1 MLVDNKFIFVSLPRC
16 ASTSFFITCIRN
28 GINTKHCGD
37 YFDNYITANTD
48 KFLNIE
54 NNDDLA
60 DILVHPHESIQM
72 LESKF
77 GNTYEIISV
86 KRNRHQR
93 FISLWK
99 HAIDEVYRLGEFDI
113 YKKFIQLSID
123 DILFFSKNDIGN
135 KNDINQLVKKFL
147 KKNQIE
153 TNDKKILNIISIVF
167 TPYSAYHHNDSRV
180 IWFDFNSLHIL
191 EEWVAKK
198 LNKKFVLEKSNSS
211 KALNSNVELNEY
223 FTKKYDSIYNT
234 YDNCKTI
241 KTLM

>member
-28 GINTKHCGD
+28 GINTKHCGN
-37 YFDNYITANTD
+37 YFDNYINSNLD
-48 KFLNIE
+48 KFQSIQ
-54 NNDDLA
+54 NNDELA
-60 DILVHPHESIQM
+60 DNLAHPHESIQM
-72 LESKF
+72 LETKF
-77 GNTYEIISV
+77 GVGYEIISV
-86 KRNRHQR
+86 KRNKYER

-113 YKKFIQLSID
+113 YKKFIELSID

-135 KNDINQLVKKFL
+135 KNDIDQLVKKFL
-147 KKNQIE
+147 KNNEIG
-153 TNDKKILNIISIVF
+153 TNNKKILNIISIVF

-180 IWFDFNSLHIL
+180 IWFGFNELHTL
-191 EEWVAKK
+191 EEWVSKK

-211 KALNSNVELNEY
+211 KAFSSNIKLNEY
-223 FTKKYDSIYNT
+223 FTKKYDSIYSI
-234 YDNCKTI
+234 YDNYKTI